1 MWRPSGGVLPSAAP
15 LPAAPPLDAP
25 PPPRP
30 RPPDIPAAFLQ
41 PMPRRFKRGGGSS
54 GPEPGQLED
63 IDEMQVASIPPFTPS
78 RAQRNQIS
86 AARCVRTEGVLVM
99 TPPQATSGMAASSS
113 QCTRSLFPGHPIRS
127 PVWLTHAPAVTHM
140 ST

>member
-78 RAQRNQIS
+78 RAQHNQIS
-86 AARCVRTEGVLVM
+86 AARCVRTEGVWV
-99 TPPQATSGMAASSS
+99 TPPGASSS
-113 QCTRSLFPGHPIRS
+113 SQ
-127 PVWLTHAPAVTHM
+127 
-140 ST
+140 